1 MFTPEF
7 FIDVIQSTKK
17 SIFNRIVTDPRLQRI
32 SDRFIDSQTEFAKII
47 VANIVDLA
55 KYSLDNS
62 CPKKEERAAAPYKV
76 ESPTEKA
83 ANTDRQG
90 ENDVKQ

>member
-17 SIFNRIVTDPRLQRI
+17 SIFNRIVMDPRLQRI
-32 SDRFIDSQTEFAKII
+32 SNSYIDSQTEFAKNM
-47 VANIVDLA
+47 VANILDLA
-55 KYSLDNS
+55 KYSLENNYS
-62 CPKKEERAAAPYKV
+62 GKKERAAAPYKV
-76 ESPTEKA
+76 ESPAEKA